1 MLLLKMKVCLRNFL
15 SVENEKSQL
24 SEVVSPQNFYA
35 CEIDIWYAVISSTY
49 TLSGNLMDF

>member
-35 CEIDIWYAVISSTY
+35 CEIDIWYSVIANAF
-49 TLSGNLMDF
+49 TLSGNLMSF